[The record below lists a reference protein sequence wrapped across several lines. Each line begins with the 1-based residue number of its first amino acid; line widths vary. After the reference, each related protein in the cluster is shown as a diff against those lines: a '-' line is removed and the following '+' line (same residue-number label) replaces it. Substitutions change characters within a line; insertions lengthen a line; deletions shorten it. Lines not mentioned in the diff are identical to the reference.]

1 MSIDPDAL
9 PQIEVYGLSDVGK
22 VREDNQDSIRYFQP
36 DDPAMSFHGHTVAL
50 ADGMG
55 GYEQGGLASAT
66 ALEVFF
72 DAVYGSTSSQPMPKL
87 KQAVQNANLGVF
99 QKAQR
104 MGAVR
109 MGTTLTAANLVGS
122 QLFVAHIGDS
132 RLYLVR
138 DGKATCLTND
148 HTTVGDLV
156 RMRVLSPDKVRTHNQ
171 RSILNKC
178 LGIDMF
184 VQPDVTQFPMQEGD
198 VLILCSD
205 GVWAVVQDDEF
216 GKFAGRTPDM
226 ETLSRDLITLALD
239 RDSDDNTSVVAVRVE
254 RLANAPAAASQRRGF
269 GLPGFL
275 RNRLS
280 GSS

>member
-1 MSIDPDAL
+1 MSSDPL
-9 PQIEVYGLSDVGK
+9 PQIEVYGLSDVGR
-22 VREDNQDSIRYFQP
+22 VREDNQDAIRCFQP
-36 DDPAMSFHGHTVAL
+36 DDPAISFHGHTVAL

-55 GYEQGGLASAT
+55 GYEHGGLASVT

-72 DAVYGSTSSQPMPKL
+72 EALYSSNSSQPMPKL

-104 MGAVR
+104 LGAVR
-109 MGTTLTAANLVGS
+109 MGTTLTAANLVGDK
-122 QLFVAHIGDS
+122 LFVAHVGDS

-148 HTTVGDLV
+148 HTMVGELV

-184 VQPDVTQFPMQEGD
+184 VQPDVAQFPLQEGD

-216 GKFAGRTPDM
+216 GDCAVQASDM
-226 ETLSRDLITLALD
+226 ESLSHSLIDLAMD
-239 RDSDDNTSVVAVRVE
+239 RDSDDNASVVAVRVE
-254 RLANAPAAASQRRGF
+254 QLASEPVLASARRGF

-280 GSS
+280 GNV

>member
-1 MSIDPDAL
+1 MSSDPL

-22 VREDNQDSIRYFQP
+22 VRQDNQDAIRCFQP
-36 DDPAMSFHGHTVAL
+36 DDPAISFHGHTVAL

-55 GYEQGGLASAT
+55 GYEHGGLASAT

-72 DAVYGSTSSQPMPKL
+72 DALYGSNSSQPMPKL

-109 MGTTLTAANLVGS
+109 MGTTLTAANLVS
-122 QLFVAHIGDS
+122 DKLFVAHVGDS
-132 RLYLVR
+132 RLYVVR
-138 DGKATCLTND
+138 DDKATCLTND
-148 HTTVGDLV
+148 HTTVGELV

-171 RSILNKC
+171 RSVLNKC

-184 VQPDVTQFPMQEGD
+184 VQPDVAQFALQEGD

-216 GKFAGRTPDM
+216 GDFAAHTPDM
-226 ETLSRDLITLALD
+226 ETLSHSLIKLAMD
-239 RDSDDNTSVVAVRVE
+239 RDSDDNASVVAVRIE
-254 RLANAPAAASQRRGF
+254 RLASVSALASQRRGF
-269 GLPGFL
+269 GLPNFL

-280 GSS
+280 GNV